1 MKTKAQLVAEAK
13 NLYASIKSTHDRFRN
28 LKFDLEMVEEKLWQD
43 VNDAERTLA
52 NIKSVMRDG
61 PPHDQWKT
69 DAFNKWTDKL
79 LEAKLAQSR
88 FLDGMEPG
96 EVDFDDGDFGRD
108 DR

>member
-1 MKTKAQLVAEAK
+1 MKTKKQLVAEAK
-13 NLYASIKSTHDRFRN
+13 NLYASIKPTHDRFRN

-61 PPHDQWKT
+61 PPHDQWKI
-69 DAFNKWTDKL
+69 DGIKKWREKL
-79 LEAKLAQSR
+79 ETAKAAQSR
-88 FLDGMEPG
+88 FLGDMEPG